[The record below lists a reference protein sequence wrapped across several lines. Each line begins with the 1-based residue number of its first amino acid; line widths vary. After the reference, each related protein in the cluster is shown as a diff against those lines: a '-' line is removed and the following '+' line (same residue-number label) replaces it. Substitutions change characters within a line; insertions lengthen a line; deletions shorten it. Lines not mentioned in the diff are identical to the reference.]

1 MYFWLFVTLTALCI
15 GYRKQI
21 AARINRSL
29 GNFFAEVAEEARNR
43 RIVSYDIPIDEQG
56 CPGIYDFMSRICSPG
71 CYISM
76 LLSLD
81 AGILDRKC
89 IINCNDTWGGRK
101 NTEEEVKLIKIT
113 LDPEVESKKIAKL
126 ENLTEAERG
135 AYVTGLVCDD
145 IAYRKEHGV
154 PMHGCVI

>member
-1 MYFWLFVTLTALCI
+1 
-15 GYRKQI
+15 
-21 AARINRSL
+21 
-29 GNFFAEVAEEARNR
+29 
-43 RIVSYDIPIDEQG
+43 
-56 CPGIYDFMSRICSPG
+56 
-71 CYISM
+71 M